1 MWRVTWSSGQILRQ
15 WKKCHILCLSAFF
28 NNVNVLLFLSW
39 MLQNWTM
46 RLSSWPSLKSHSC
59 SNITRYSGYSNEM
72 LFIIALLYDGE
83 SWYVNEQIRE
93 SYYQLDASVLDHEI
107 VQLTISNPTVFQISS
122 DIVDIISAYN

>member
-1 MWRVTWSSGQILRQ
+1 
-15 WKKCHILCLSAFF
+15 
-28 NNVNVLLFLSW
+28 
-39 MLQNWTM
+39 
-46 RLSSWPSLKSHSC
+46 
-59 SNITRYSGYSNEM
+59 M

-93 SYYQLDASVLDHEI
+93 SYYQLDASELDHEI

>member
-1 MWRVTWSSGQILRQ
+1 
-15 WKKCHILCLSAFF
+15 
-28 NNVNVLLFLSW
+28 
-39 MLQNWTM
+39 
-46 RLSSWPSLKSHSC
+46 
-59 SNITRYSGYSNEM
+59 M

-93 SYYQLDASVLDHEI
+93 SYYQLDASELDHKI